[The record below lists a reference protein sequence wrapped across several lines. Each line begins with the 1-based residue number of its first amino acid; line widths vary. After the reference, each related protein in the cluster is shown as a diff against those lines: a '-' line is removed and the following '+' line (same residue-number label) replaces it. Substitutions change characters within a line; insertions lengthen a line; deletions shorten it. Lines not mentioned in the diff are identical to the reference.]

1 MPNNIPSIGKLVLV
15 RNRPARVTDVQSYH
29 GDQGITHAVE
39 LRYCD
44 GLFYPETESIIWEH
58 EVNPKVISKL
68 SLPDLSRLS
77 LKPDNPE
84 IFNAYLL
91 ALKWSNHSSLYR
103 QEIPEILSPWYS
115 AIQVED
121 YQLYPVMKSVLSH
134 RVSLLL
140 ADDVGLGK
148 TIQAGLIMSELL
160 RRRRIRKILIISPAA
175 LQTQWQEEMIEK
187 FNLDFSIINLNETN
201 QIYKEMGMDVN
212 PWNVRQKIITSMDYI
227 RQPDILDQFESSAEA
242 RMKGDAPTMPWD
254 LLIVD
259 EAHNMA
265 PAGFGQESQ
274 RYLMLQRISKYFE
287 HRLFLTATP
296 HNGYTMSFTTL
307 LSLLD
312 PVRFTPKAK
321 LDEEDHRLIKEV
333 MVRRLKSELNESAD
347 SPRFPMREV
356 IKVEVN
362 LSSKEIELFDALTEY
377 RTQALDFLNKKS
389 KRERNLGKFLFSL
402 LTKRLLSSSYAF
414 ARTWWQHVE
423 GMALD
428 EEVDTDL
435 VEKVQKRAEADLT
448 DDEEKRN
455 REEDAVRFGA
465 AWMRI
470 FGSKDASLTSAQE
483 RVNQALVDLGWSP
496 ETLKMPLE
504 QISSFP
510 DDGRWEALFHWTK
523 EKLMTSYGFRED
535 ERAIFFTEYL
545 DTLIY
550 LRQRF
555 KQSGIN
561 EPVIQILFG
570 DSAKRKELG
579 ASQRSLRDLIKK
591 EFNTKDSKLRI
602 LLATDVASEGLN
614 FQYYCRYV
622 FHQDIPWN
630 PMRLEQ
636 RNGRIDRHN
645 QSRDV
650 KIFHYFT
657 DQQADME
664 FLSRVVKKVNQVRED
679 LGSVGQV
686 FDEAFTRQFSRKRKY
701 ISNKE
706 IDFRIKQVKEAS
718 SEYGDT
724 RLKHK
729 DEPTV
734 NKNALSYF
742 QKSCKELDLCLNS
755 LNHLFR
761 VGLDLAGFKYE
772 EEQSGI
778 FRLKY
783 IPPEFQQLIDDAII
797 IQTGKLKT
805 SLPKLTFDSSIFEET
820 IEKRTI
826 FRPRDDT
833 LLLRLSHP
841 FVKRLL
847 SFFEK
852 QIWATE
858 SEIIQKWTIAKNP
871 ALKSPVFSVSC
882 LFQATN
888 ELREIIRSDILTY
901 HFRRENGSF
910 RPTTYSE
917 GNETI
922 LEDEAL
928 KRYRVDIA
936 ENWEELREK
945 ILEQIKI
952 DLKKKKSELDL
963 QNSQS
968 FKNNIEQ
975 EKRAFENR
983 KKYLRTQK
991 GIRSLRK
998 KRREIEEQE
1007 RKMRQSSLFQEE
1019 EEDRERQL
1027 RESRWQLEEHER
1039 RIDNMIDYVDREE
1052 KRMLNHILPKRFS
1065 IANIDLQPIAL
1076 KIIVGEN

>member
-1 MPNNIPSIGKLVLV
+1 MPNNIPSIGQLVLV
-15 RNRPARVTDVQSYH
+15 RNRPARVTDVQSYN
-29 GDQGITHAVE
+29 GDQGVTHAVE

-44 GLFYPETESIIWEH
+44 AMCYPETESVIWEN
-58 EVNPKVISKL
+58 EINPKVISKL
-68 SLPDLSRLS
+68 NLPDLSRLS

-84 IFNAYLL
+84 VFNAYLL
-91 ALKWSNHSSLYR
+91 ALKWSNHSSLHQ
-103 QEIPEILSPWYS
+103 QEIPEIISPWYS

-121 YQLYPVMKSVLSH
+121 YQLYPVMKSALSH

-160 RRRRIRKILIISPAA
+160 RRRKIRKILIITPAS

-212 PWNVRQKIITSMDYI
+212 PWKVRQKIITSMDYI

-321 LDEEDHRLIKEV
+321 LDEEDRKLINEV
-333 MVRRLKSELNESAD
+333 MIRRLKSELNES
-347 SPRFPMREV
+347 SETPRFPEREV
-356 IKVEVN
+356 IKVEVS
-362 LSSKEIELFDALTEY
+362 LSSKEIELFDALTNY
-377 RTQALDFLNKKS
+377 RTHALDFLNSKS

-423 GMALD
+423 GMSLD
-428 EEVDTDL
+428 EEVDIDL
-435 VEKVQKRAEADLT
+435 VEQVQKRAEANVT
-448 DDEEKRN
+448 DDEEKRS

-470 FGSKDASLTSAQE
+470 FGSQVPTLSAAQE
-483 RVNQALVDLGWSP
+483 RVNQALIDLGWSL
-496 ETLKMPLE
+496 EVMKMPIN

-510 DDGRWEALFHWTK
+510 DDGRWEAFYHWLNDN
-523 EKLMTSYGFRED
+523 LMNSDGFRDD
-535 ERAIFFTEYL
+535 ERVILFTEYL

-550 LRQRF
+550 LQKRF
-555 KQSGIN
+555 QQSGIT
-561 EPVIQILFG
+561 EPVMQILFG

-579 ASQRSLRDLIKK
+579 TSQKSLRDLIKR
-591 EFNTKDSKLRI
+591 EFNTKDSSLRI

-645 QSRDV
+645 QSRNV

-686 FDEAFTRQFSRKRKY
+686 FDEAFTRQFSRERKY
-701 ISNKE
+701 VSDNDL
-706 IDFRIKQVKEAS
+706 DFRIRQIKEAS

-724 RLKHK
+724 RIKDK
-729 DEPTV
+729 DEPTL
-734 NKNALSYF
+734 NKKALIYY
-742 QKSCKELDLCLNS
+742 QKSCQNLDLCLDNI
-755 LNHLFR
+755 NRLFR
-761 VGLDLAGFKYE
+761 TGLELAGFKYE
-772 EEQSGI
+772 EEKGI
-778 FRLKY
+778 FRIKY
-783 IPPEFQQLIDDAII
+783 IPPDFQQLIDEAII

-805 SLPKLTFDSSIFEET
+805 ALPKLTFDASIFEET
-820 IEKRTI
+820 IDGRTI
-826 FRPRDDT
+826 FRPKEDT

-841 FVKRLL
+841 FVKRIL

-852 QIWATE
+852 QIWTTE
-858 SEIIQKWTIAKNP
+858 SEKIQKWTISKNP
-871 ALKSPVFSVSC
+871 ALKFPVFSVSC

-888 ELREIIRSDILTY
+888 KLREIIRSDILTY
-901 HFRRENGSF
+901 HFLSENGRF
-910 RPTTYSE
+910 RPTAYKE
-917 GNETI
+917 GNETK
-922 LEDEAL
+922 LDDEAL
-928 KRYRVDIA
+928 KKYRIDIA
-936 ENWEELREK
+936 ENWEELKEN
-945 ILEQIKI
+945 IFEQINI
-952 DLKKKKSELDL
+952 DLKKKESELES
-963 QNSQS
+963 QNTKS
-968 FKNNIEQ
+968 FNNSLKQ
-975 EKRAFENR
+975 EKQAFENR

-991 GIRSLRK
+991 GLRSLRK

-1007 RKMRQSSLFQEE
+1007 RRMRQSSLFQEE
-1019 EEDRERQL
+1019 EEDRVRQL

-1039 RIDNMIDYVDREE
+1039 RIDNMIEYVNREE

-1065 IANIDLQPIAL
+1065 IANVDLQPIAI
-1076 KIIVGEN
+1076 KIIVGAN